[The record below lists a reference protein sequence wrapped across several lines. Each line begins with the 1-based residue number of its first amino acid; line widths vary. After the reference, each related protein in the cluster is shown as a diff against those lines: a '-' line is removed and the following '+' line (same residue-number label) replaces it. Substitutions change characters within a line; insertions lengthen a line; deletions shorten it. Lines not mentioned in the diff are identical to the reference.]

1 MSLTLTNTL
10 GGRKEAFEPLSPG
23 VLKMYHCGPTVKEP
37 ININKFRSYLLGDLL
52 RRTFDR
58 SGFEVQQVMNIT
70 DVGHLNEFEEDWVEI
85 AAGRSGKQ
93 PEDLVEE
100 ELREFHE
107 ERRALRIVDAHEY
120 PKAQENVP
128 DMIALVSR
136 LLEAGAAYRTEQ
148 NVYLDIGKFP
158 DFGKLTGKSTDELV
172 RLQES
177 LVRKSAGDKRHPLDI
192 DLWRT
197 DITHQLDW
205 PSPWGVGFPGWHIEC
220 VVMSQKYLGTSF
232 DIHTGSEDIVFPH
245 HECEI
250 AQAEVLSGEP
260 FARYWLHSAPVMLE
274 GRPIS
279 RKNHNRLTIK
289 ALLGEGYS
297 GVELRLALLGTHY
310 RESIEFGPDTI
321 ESAQKSLGRLAEA
334 VKKLEA
340 TAGSIDAGSV
350 EAGADSASAE
360 RIEAAATA
368 FDAALDDDL
377 DYPKALRVVIDMAED
392 FASGKVGPAP
402 EALDAVTKFDLVL
415 GLL

>member
-1 MSLTLTNTL
+1 MTLTLTNTL
-10 GGRKEAFEPLSPG
+10 GGRKEAFEALSPG
-23 VLKMYHCGPTVKEP
+23 VVKMYHCGPTVKDP
-37 ININKFRSYLLGDLL
+37 INVNKFRSYLLADLL

-58 SGFEVQQVMNIT
+58 RGYEVHQVMNIT

-93 PEDLVEE
+93 PEELVEE
-100 ELREFHE
+100 QLREFHE

-128 DMIALVSR
+128 GMIELVKR
-136 LLEAGAAYRTEQ
+136 LLEAGVAYRTEK
-148 NVYLDIGKFP
+148 NVYLDIRRFP

-172 RLQES
+172 ELQEG
-177 LVRKSAGDKRHPLDI
+177 LVRKSATDKRHPLDI

-197 DITHQLDW
+197 DVTHELDW
-205 PSPWGVGFPGWHIEC
+205 PSPWGVGFPGWHLEC
-220 VVMSQKYLGTSF
+220 VVMSQKYLGSTF

-250 AQAEVLSGEP
+250 AQAEILGDQP

-279 RKNHNRLTIK
+279 RRNHNRLTIK
-289 ALLGEGYS
+289 ALLDEGYT
-297 GVELRLALLGTHY
+297 GVELRLALLGAHY
-310 RESIEFGPDTI
+310 REPIEFGPDTI
-321 ESAQKSLGRLAEA
+321 ETAQKSLSRWTDAVRRLEGSSGGEA
-334 VKKLEA
+334 PDPASSRRLDEA
-340 TAGSIDAGSV
+340 RA
-350 EAGADSASAE
+350 
-360 RIEAAATA
+360 A

-377 DYPKALRVVIDMAED
+377 DYPAALGVAIDMAED
-392 FASGKVGPAP
+392 VATGRPGPAR
-402 EALDAVTKFDLVL
+402 EALEEARRFDRVL